1 MKKDIPG
8 KSHASFRE
16 TARLSLRG
24 FGVWRRETPGL
35 LLSIMLCAVFEALTP
50 YVDIWLMARLIDE
63 IAGGRDP
70 QRLAAYALA
79 WMSASAVLSLLGRG
93 LTGWKNARLSCL
105 WHIQNKVFME
115 KLLSMDFADME
126 NGHVQELRSRIWQN
140 TDSGGWGLYKLI
152 YSFEAVIRSVMSMAG
167 GILLTASLFLLPAG
181 ADSGA

>member
-105 WHIQNKVFME
+105 
-115 KLLSMDFADME
+115 
-126 NGHVQELRSRIWQN
+126 SR
-140 TDSGGWGLYKLI
+140 
-152 YSFEAVIRSVMSMAG
+152 
-167 GILLTASLFLLPAG
+167 G
-181 ADSGA
+181 ALGRKAICWLG

>member
-16 TARLSLRG
+16 TVRLSLRG

-35 LLSIMLCAVFEALTP
+35 LLSL
-50 YVDIWLMARLIDE
+50 
-63 IAGGRDP
+63 
-70 QRLAAYALA
+70 
-79 WMSASAVLSLLGRG
+79 
-93 LTGWKNARLSCL
+93 
-105 WHIQNKVFME
+105 
-115 KLLSMDFADME
+115 DFADME

-167 GILLTASLFLLPAG
+167 GFC
-181 ADSGA
+181 